1 MAQIVRSIQF
11 NDKNRKKKEKMVKSI
26 SFKEKEREL
35 WEHLNSQLDSTYYI
49 KYLILKDMQE
59 LNGEEQS
66 FTVKKEIQNNNS
78 TTNTSSNDYLN
89 LDFD

>member
-66 FTVKKEIQNNNS
+66 FCKKRNS
-78 TTNTSSNDYLN
+78 K
-89 LDFD
+89 

>member
-11 NDKNRKKKEKMVKSI
+11 NDNNRTKKEKMVKSI

-59 LNGEEQS
+59 LGEEQS
-66 FTVKKEIQNNNS
+66 CTSKKEIQNNNN
-78 TTNTSSNDYLN
+78 TANTSSNDYLN

>member
-1 MAQIVRSIQF
+1 MAQVVKSIQF
-11 NDKNRKKKEKMVKSI
+11 TNNNGKKKEKMVKSI

-59 LNGEEQS
+59 LNGEEHP